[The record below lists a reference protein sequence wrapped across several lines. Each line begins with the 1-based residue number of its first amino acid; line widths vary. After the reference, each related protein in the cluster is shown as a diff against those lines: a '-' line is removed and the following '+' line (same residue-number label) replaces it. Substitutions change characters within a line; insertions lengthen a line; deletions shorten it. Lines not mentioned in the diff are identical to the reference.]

1 MQKISIKSKN
11 DSNFIP
17 FEGEKTNALIRGLK
31 QANPNLSDTAL
42 GKLKEEAI
50 KVLSRCLDP
59 KAETTQNTTS
69 LAVGYVQSGKT
80 LSFTILSALASDN
93 GFRIIIYLAGTKNN
107 LLTQT
112 TDRLKKDLITCAPN
126 RTWYKPFENPS
137 KEDVDQMCRILKTD
151 DSTILITV
159 LKHHV
164 QLGKLS
170 EIFSIPEMK
179 NRLGKKGVLI
189 IDDEAD
195 QASLNGYAYKNSK
208 SEDWETDEFTTT
220 YSSILSLRSNLPNH
234 SYVQYTATPQGPLLI
249 NIMDLLSPKSHT
261 VLTPGDGYTGG
272 KTFFVD
278 RPGLILTIPDKEVYN
293 SKVCDLEECPQSLI
307 VALQIHLMN
316 VAIVVQLMRK
326 EPFLSMMVHADK
338 EQDASRKFHKWIEA
352 LISDWTDTF
361 DLEVNDVAYIEM
373 KKSFQDVYPEVVRE
387 CNKNGEEV
395 PSFEEVFKELKNIIA
410 VTDLEL
416 VISQSGK
423 SGKRKISS
431 IDWDIYPSYILVGA
445 DMLNRG
451 FTVKNLAVTYMPR
464 YSLGKSNADTIQQRC
479 RFFGYKRNYL
489 NFCRVYLPISSQ
501 LEYRDYVKDEE
512 EMRQWLI
519 ENDDLEKVE
528 RQLLQSEL
536 MHPTRKNILSRDIVA
551 TKLKDWRM
559 TNALLTIK
567 ENCDYIDGTFL
578 KKYKSK
584 FKLYDPQYGT
594 DDRDHRY
601 LKLPISEIEEF
612 LSNFKFRNVPDSLRK
627 QATIRYLKYLSL
639 QKKAPLKYAY
649 IIQMAFKKEYRNRS
663 LNHEGKIN
671 NLHSGRSTKG
681 AEVYPGDSEIR
692 FDDSITI
699 QLHHVRLD
707 GTTKTLYTLAIHYPK
722 EFASQYIG
730 GMDKKK

>member
-1 MQKISIKSKN
+1 MQKISIKKKETSG
-11 DSNFIP
+11 FHP
-17 FEGEKTNALIRGLK
+17 FEGVKTSALIESLK
-31 QANPNLSDTAL
+31 KNNPHLTDTAL
-42 GKLKEEAI
+42 QNAKEEAI

-59 KAETTQNTTS
+59 KMEVAQNTTS

-93 GFRIIIYLAGTKNN
+93 GFRIIIYFAGTKNN

-112 TDRLKKDLITCAPN
+112 TERLKKDLITGAPN

-159 LKHHV
+159 LKHHA

-170 EIFSIPEMK
+170 EIFSVSEMK

-195 QASLNGYAYKNSK
+195 QASLNGYAYKNSQ
-208 SEDWETDEFTTT
+208 SEDWATDEFTTT

-261 VLTPGDGYTGG
+261 VLTPGEGYTGG

-278 RPGLILTIPDKEVYN
+278 RPGLILTIPDEEVYN
-293 SKVCDLEECPQSLI
+293 SKVRDLEECPQSLI
-307 VALQIHLMN
+307 DALQIHLMN
-316 VAIVVQLMRK
+316 VAVVVQLKHK
-326 EPFLSMMVHADK
+326 ETFLSMMVHADK

-361 DLEVNDVAYIEM
+361 DLQTNDVAYIEM
-373 KKSFQDVYPEVVRE
+373 KKSFQNVYPEVVRE
-387 CNKNGEEV
+387 CKKDGESV
-395 PSFEEVFKELKNIIA
+395 PLFEDVYKELKSVIA
-410 VTDLEL
+410 NTDLEL
-416 VISQSGK
+416 VISNSGK
-423 SGKRKISS
+423 KGKKKSSS
-431 IDWDIYPSYILVGA
+431 IDWDSYPSYILVGA

-464 YSLGKSNADTIQQRC
+464 YTLGKSNADTIQQRC

-501 LEYRDYVKDEE
+501 LEYQDYVKDEE

-519 ENDDLEKVE
+519 DNDDLEKVE

-567 ENCDYIDGTFL
+567 ENCEYIEGTFL
-578 KKYKSK
+578 EKYKSK
-584 FKLYDPQYGT
+584 FELYDPQYGT

-601 LKLPISEIEEF
+601 LKLPISEIEDF

-639 QKKAPLKYAY
+639 QKKEPLKYAY
-649 IIQMAFKKEYRNRS
+649 IIEMAFKKEYRNRS
-663 LNHEGKIN
+663 LNREGKIN
-671 NLHSGRSTKG
+671 NLHSGHSTKG
-681 AEVYPGDSEIR
+681 KDVYPGDSEIR

-699 QLHHVRLD
+699 QLHHVHIT
-707 GTTKTLYTLAIHYPK
+707 GTTKTLYTLAIHYPPK
-722 EFASQYIG
+722 FASQYIG
-730 GMDKKK
+730 GVDKKK